1 MRHPFT
7 AFLLATAA
15 ALASDPA
22 IATTTATLT
31 LNGTTRTLT
40 ETGFLSEQPFAV
52 GALLAPGQ
60 SADFTFTYS
69 LSVQDDGLAAPFD
82 PQATGCIA
90 IFPTPCGPTYAGFE
104 YAKAVLVVAH
114 EDPRTTHNPALVLE
128 GIRSTA
134 VLETHSDS
142 FAETLTTSG
151 TFHVHLANN
160 DPFTTFPL
168 VFPTYIGLWVLA
180 NPIPEP
186 TIVAQLLAGLGLLGV
201 AMGRRSTRPA
211 ANGIPST
218 RSTIGLGRAR
228 TA

>member
-1 MRHPFT
+1 MRHPFRV
-7 AFLLATAA
+7 FLLAAAA
-15 ALASDPA
+15 ALASDPV

-40 ETGFLSEQPFAV
+40 GTGFLSQQLVGV
-52 GALLAPGQ
+52 GAQLAPGQ
-60 SADFTFTYS
+60 SADFTFAYS
-69 LSVQDDGLAAPFD
+69 LSVQDDGLPAPFD
-82 PQATGCIA
+82 PQATGCIS

-104 YAKAVLVVAH
+104 YAKAFLVVAH

-128 GIRSTA
+128 GLRSTA
-134 VLETHSDS
+134 MLETHSDS
-142 FAETLTTSG
+142 FAETLTQTG
-151 TFHVHLANN
+151 TFHVHLANG
-160 DPFTTFPL
+160 DPVTTFSL

-211 ANGIPST
+211 AHGIRST